1 MTKEDILKYLEE
13 HKHSVI
19 INNKQFDLTVI
30 EYDGDKDACT
40 PENCDFEK
48 CKVCE
53 NSSNCLSDELSYFL
67 TVEFLEQVK
76 LNNLEFVL
84 KENGNIF

>member
-1 MTKEDILKYLEE
+1 MTKENILAYLDED
-13 HKHSVI
+13 KHSVT

-30 EYDGDKDACT
+30 EYDGDKDTCS

-48 CKVCE
+48 CELCN
-53 NSSNCLSDELSYFL
+53 NSSHCLANELSDFL

-84 KENGNIF
+84 KENRNIF